1 MLPGCYLSSGESE
14 QPRTKARVHPVF
26 SVLFPGLIKLVCLCN
41 NKILYSTNLYVNM
54 GFHYLR
60 FRTYSHATENEKN
73 VEKALRFV
81 SGTDKIEK
89 RKTKGYH
96 GNPIIIIEAEIKKSM
111 EVKAFFSGLKK
122 HGLVEKILDELEDRI
137 DENSNFYLRFDKQK
151 AFFQK
156 YELVKHDDVV
166 SVKGKI
172 KCFPPDK
179 ENAIKVLKIFLEN
192 L

>member
-1 MLPGCYLSSGESE
+1 MHIRCAPKGLQTGLASGIILLPIPFNGNKDNMSFYQINMKES
-14 QPRTKARVHPVF
+14 
-26 SVLFPGLIKLVCLCN
+26 
-41 NKILYSTNLYVNM
+41 KIPSIYKRKPCFLYVN
-54 GFHYLR
+54 
-60 FRTYSHATENEKN
+60 FRAYSHATENEKN
-73 VEKALRFV
+73 VEKALIFV
-81 SGTDKIEK
+81 SGTDSIEK
-89 RKTKGYH
+89 RKAKGCH
-96 GNPIIIIEAEIKKSM
+96 GNPIIIMEATIKKSM

-122 HGLVEKILDELEDRI
+122 HLLVEKILDKLESRI
-137 DENSNFYLRFDKQK
+137 DENNNFCLRFDKQK

-179 ENAIKVLKIFLEN
+179 DNAVKSMKIFLEN

>member
-1 MLPGCYLSSGESE
+1 
-14 QPRTKARVHPVF
+14 
-26 SVLFPGLIKLVCLCN
+26 
-41 NKILYSTNLYVNM
+41 M
-54 GFHYLR
+54 GFHYLN
-60 FRTYSHATENEKN
+60 FRAYSHATENEKN

-81 SGTDKIEK
+81 SGTEKIEK

-96 GNPIIIIEAEIKKSM
+96 GNPIVIMESAIKKSRD
-111 EVKAFFSGLKK
+111 VKDFLSRLKK
-122 HGLVEKILDELEDRI
+122 HLLVEKILDELESRI
-137 DENSNFYLRFDKQK
+137 DEDHNFYLRFDKQK

-156 YELVKHDDVV
+156 YELVKHDDVI

-179 ENAIKVLKIFLEN
+179 GNTIKTMKILLEN

>member
-1 MLPGCYLSSGESE
+1 
-14 QPRTKARVHPVF
+14 
-26 SVLFPGLIKLVCLCN
+26 
-41 NKILYSTNLYVNM
+41 M

-60 FRTYSHATENEKN
+60 FRAYSHATENEKN
-73 VEKALRFV
+73 VEDALRFV
-81 SGTDKIEK
+81 SGTASIEK
-89 RKTKGYH
+89 GKAKGFH
-96 GNPIIIIEAEIKKSM
+96 GNPIIIMESAIKKSM
-111 EVKAFFSGLKK
+111 EVKAFFSGLKQQ
-122 HGLVEKILDELEDRI
+122 GLVEKILYELEDRI

-172 KCFPPDK
+172 KSFPTNK
-179 ENAIKVLKIFLEN
+179 RNAVKILKIFLEN

>member
-1 MLPGCYLSSGESE
+1 MS
-14 QPRTKARVHPVF
+14 
-26 SVLFPGLIKLVCLCN
+26 
-41 NKILYSTNLYVNM
+41 
-54 GFHYLR
+54 FHYLR

-81 SGTDKIEK
+81 SGTEKIEK

-96 GNPIIIIEAEIKKSM
+96 GNPIIIMEATIKKSR

-122 HGLVEKILDELEDRI
+122 HLLVEKILDKLESRI
-137 DENSNFYLRFDKQK
+137 DENNNFYLRFDKQK

-166 SVKGKI
+166 SVKGKV
-172 KCFPPDK
+172 KCFPPNK
-179 ENAIKVLKIFLEN
+179 GNAVKSMKIFLEN

>member
-1 MLPGCYLSSGESE
+1 MSFL
-14 QPRTKARVHPVF
+14 
-26 SVLFPGLIKLVCLCN
+26 
-41 NKILYSTNLYVNM
+41 
-54 GFHYLR
+54 YLR

-81 SGTDKIEK
+81 SGTEKIEK

-96 GNPIIIIEAEIKKSM
+96 GNPIIIMESAIKKSM

-172 KCFPPDK
+172 KSFPTNK
-179 ENAIKVLKIFLEN
+179 RNAVKILKIFLEN

>member
-1 MLPGCYLSSGESE
+1 
-14 QPRTKARVHPVF
+14 
-26 SVLFPGLIKLVCLCN
+26 
-41 NKILYSTNLYVNM
+41 M

-96 GNPIIIIEAEIKKSM
+96 GNPIIIMEATIKKSM

-151 AFFQK
+151 AFFQE
-156 YELVKHDDVV
+156 YE
-166 SVKGKI
+166 
-172 KCFPPDK
+172 
-179 ENAIKVLKIFLEN
+179 
-192 L
+192 

>member
-1 MLPGCYLSSGESE
+1 MS
-14 QPRTKARVHPVF
+14 
-26 SVLFPGLIKLVCLCN
+26 
-41 NKILYSTNLYVNM
+41 
-54 GFHYLR
+54 FHYIR
-60 FRTYSHATENEKN
+60 FRTYCHATEDKSK
-73 VEKALRFV
+73 VENSIRFV

-96 GNPIIIIEAEIKKSM
+96 RNPIVIMESEIKKSM
-111 EVKAFFSGLKK
+111 EVKAFFSRLKNQGLMK
-122 HGLVEKILDELEDRI
+122 KILNELESRI
-137 DENSNFYLRFDKQK
+137 DEDHNFYLRFDKQK

-179 ENAIKVLKIFLEN
+179 GNAVKSMKIFLEN